1 MYQNEPMDLGNEDND
16 RVQVRAY
23 LYLESL
29 AAAAFLDRNHRVQ
42 VTLVKAMGKCYA
54 QAVTLLFLTHTEEET
69 KICRSLLLWATWSN
83 FISKGTMY

>member
-1 MYQNEPMDLGNEDND
+1 MYQNESMDLGNEDND

-42 VTLVKAMGKCYA
+42 ATLVKAMGKC
-54 QAVTLLFLTHTEEET
+54 
-69 KICRSLLLWATWSN
+69 
-83 FISKGTMY
+83 

>member
-1 MYQNEPMDLGNEDND
+1 MYQNESMDVGNEDND
-16 RVQVRAY
+16 RVQVPAY

-42 VTLVKAMGKCYA
+42 AASVKD
-54 QAVTLLFLTHTEEET
+54 QAVTLLFLTHTEEEA
-69 KICRSLLLWATWSN
+69 KMCRSLLLWAAWSH